1 MDIKKTY
8 RVYQA
13 KTYLRVID
21 VEASS
26 LEMIAEMIRAKGDAL
41 DGDVKD
47 EYFTGPT
54 RWDIEDVENNRV
66 IAMQDMWKDTQYVT
80 SSLTWDTS
88 NES

>member
-1 MDIKKTY
+1 MDTKKTY

-26 LEMIAEMIRAKGDAL
+26 LEEIADMIRAKGDGLEGNVTA
-41 DGDVKD
+41 

-54 RWDIEDVENNRV
+54 RWDIEDIENSRV

-80 SSLTWDTS
+80 SSLTWDTAK
-88 NES
+88 EG